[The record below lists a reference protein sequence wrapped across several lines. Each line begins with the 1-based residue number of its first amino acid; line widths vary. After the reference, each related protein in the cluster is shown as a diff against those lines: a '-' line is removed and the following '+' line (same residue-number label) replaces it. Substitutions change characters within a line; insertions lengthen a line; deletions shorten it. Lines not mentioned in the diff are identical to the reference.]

1 MTPYIDTYE
10 RILTAARELIHARSY
25 ADVGVAAICEQ
36 AKVKKGSFYHFFPSK
51 QELTLAILDS
61 LFVETKEQLFDQV
74 LKKSDLPPLVRLQKL
89 GAAFYTV
96 QSQIKTQ
103 TGHVPGCPIGNLASE
118 MSTQDE
124 TIRRKIDSI
133 FQKLQSAFQQI
144 LTEAVAIGD
153 SPAHRHYRDS
163 ASHVCLHRRRHA
175 VGQDSKRPRDSAPI
189 IARDNADP
197 HPRTITQE
205 EITMPPVLACLTS
218 NFD

>member
-153 SPAHRHYRDS
+153 CPPIDITATAQAMFAYIEGVMLLAKTQNDPEILRQLLPA
-163 ASHVCLHRRRHA
+163 
-175 VGQDSKRPRDSAPI
+175 
-189 IARDNADP
+189 
-197 HPRTITQE
+197 ITQ
-205 EITMPPVLACLTS
+205 IRIHAQ
-218 NFD
+218 